1 MSDKY
6 AKEIAQSLKGIHQE
20 LRKLNQDKQEATVK
34 KTETLKEL
42 QPKDFI

>member
-6 AKEIAQSLKGIHQE
+6 AKDIAQSLKGIHQE
-20 LRKLNQDKQEATVK
+20 MKKLNQDKQEAKVK
-34 KTETLKEL
+34 KSEIPKEL